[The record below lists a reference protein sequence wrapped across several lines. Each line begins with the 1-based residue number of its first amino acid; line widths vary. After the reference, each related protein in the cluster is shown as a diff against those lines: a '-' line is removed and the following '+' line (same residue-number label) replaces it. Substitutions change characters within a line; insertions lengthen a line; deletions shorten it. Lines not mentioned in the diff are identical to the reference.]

1 MVTAAT
7 TSAVRFRS
15 LPGRAR
21 LFVAGTMVFAA
32 IVLIVRFPTSL
43 PQPALFA
50 AFAVASCLAS
60 AMKVKLPLGA
70 GSSNLSV
77 SYTVDFA
84 GLLILGAGPTMLI
97 AGFSA
102 LTQSTFNTAH
112 RNPLYRKLFST
123 AALMLT
129 VQGAGSMF
137 TALGGDVGV
146 FDAALVKPLVGAA
159 LGYYLLNTVLMAG
172 AVGLSTGQRVWKVWQ
187 SNFLWTAP
195 SYFVGAGAAAG
206 AAGAWAAGWGW
217 LLPLAVAPVY
227 LTFRSYRVYLDRIA
241 AEQRHHEE
249 MMRLHS
255 QTVDALKTAK
265 ESEQRYALAAAGSND
280 GLWDWDLVSDVFYAS
295 DRWKLMLGL
304 PAETPLARVHDW
316 FSYVHGEDLVELR
329 TILDRHLA
337 GEAPHFEHEFR
348 MRHRDG
354 ADRWILCRGVAVR
367 NDAGSPVRMAGSHTD
382 ITERRRIQDDL
393 AHAALHD
400 DLTGLANRTLFTALL
415 ERSLARARRSQGYV
429 CAVLF
434 VDIDHFKLVNDS
446 LGHLVGD
453 KFLLSMGR
461 RFLEHLRPGD
471 VLARLGGDEFAV
483 LLDDIPDSSTA
494 TAIADRLHA
503 SLLQPIDLEG
513 REVYSSASIGIAFG
527 NSRYLR
533 SEDLLRDAD
542 TAMYRAKALGRS
554 QCQIFDPSMHASA
567 IQRLTLETQLR
578 RALERQEF
586 SVAYQ
591 PIIQLD
597 SSEVCGFE
605 ALVRWER
612 PDGTATPPSEFIPV
626 AEETGLI
633 VPLTNWVLKEASRQV
648 AEWQRTF
655 GRPLTLTVNI
665 SAKLFDRPA
674 LVDEVR
680 SAIVDS
686 GLMHGTLR
694 LEITESFLAN
704 GSDAVVQRLD
714 ELRSIPVELYLDDFG
729 TGFSSLSYLHR
740 YRLDALKIDQS
751 FISRMGGMFNDS
763 PIVSSIVNLAREL
776 GMGVIAEGVET
787 PQQASQLMALECPQ
801 AQGFLFSRPLPAVD
815 AYAFLSTRPLLK
827 AQPVPEHAETVVR
840 IDSSGGAIH

>member
-1 MVTAAT
+1 MTAG
-7 TSAVRFRS
+7 TSSPARFSS
-15 LPGRAR
+15 LPGSAR
-21 LFVAGTMVFAA
+21 LFVVGTIALAA
-32 IVLIVRFPTSL
+32 VVLVARFPTAL
-43 PQPALFA
+43 PNPGLFA
-50 AFAVASCLAS
+50 AFAIASCVAS
-60 AMKVKLPLGA
+60 AMKVRLPLGA

-84 GLLILGAGPTMLI
+84 GLLILGASQTMLI

-102 LTQSTFNTAH
+102 LTQSTFNTPR

-129 VQGAGSMF
+129 VQGAGWMF
-137 TALGGDVGV
+137 TALGGEMGV
-146 FDAALVKPLVGAA
+146 FDAGLVKPLVGAA
-159 LGYYLLNTVLMAG
+159 LGYYVLNTFMMAG
-172 AVGLSTGQRVWKVWQ
+172 AVGLSTGQGVWKIWQ

-206 AAGAWAAGWGW
+206 AAAAWAAGWGW

-227 LTFRSYRVYLDRIA
+227 LTFRSYRIYLDRIA

-249 MMRLHS
+249 MIRLHS
-255 QTVDALKTAK
+255 QTVEALKTAK

-304 PAETPLARVHDW
+304 PAEAPLPRASDW
-316 FSYVHGEDLVELR
+316 FRFVHREDMPELR

-337 GEAPHFEHEFR
+337 GESPHFEHEYR
-348 MRHRDG
+348 MTHRDG
-354 ADRWILCRGVAVR
+354 SDRWILCRGVAVR
-367 NDAGSPVRMAGSHTD
+367 NDAGKPVRMAGSHTD

-393 AHAALHD
+393 AHATLHD

-415 ERSLARARRSQGYV
+415 ERSLARARRSHTYV

-453 KFLLSMGR
+453 KFLVSMGK
-461 RFLEHLRPGD
+461 RFLERLRPGD

-483 LLDDIPDSSTA
+483 LLDDIPDAATA
-494 TAIADRLHA
+494 TTIADRLHA
-503 SLLQPIDLEG
+503 ALLEPFDLEG
-513 REVYSSASIGIAFG
+513 REVYTSASMGIAFG

-554 QCQIFDPSMHASA
+554 QYQIFDPSMHASA

-578 RALERQEF
+578 RALERHEF
-586 SVAYQ
+586 SLAYQ

-597 SSEVCGFE
+597 SNDVCGFE

-612 PDGTATPPSEFIPV
+612 PDGTTTQPTDFIPV

-633 VPLTNWVLKEASRQV
+633 VPLTNWVLKEACRQV
-648 AEWQRTF
+648 AEWQQTF

-665 SAKLFDRPA
+665 SAKLFDRPS

-680 SAIVDS
+680 SAIIDS
-686 GLMHGTLR
+686 GLLPRTLR

-776 GMGVIAEGVET
+776 GMGVLAEGVET
-787 PQQASQLMALECPQ
+787 AQQASQLLALECPQ
-801 AQGFLFSRPLPAVD
+801 AQGFLFSRPLPAAD
-815 AYAFLSTRPLLK
+815 AYTFLSSRSLPKPELPP
-827 AQPVPEHAETVVR
+827 ARVEAPVR
-840 IDSSGGAIH
+840 LDSQGGAIH

>member
-1 MVTAAT
+1 
-7 TSAVRFRS
+7 
-15 LPGRAR
+15 
-21 LFVAGTMVFAA
+21 
-32 IVLIVRFPTSL
+32 
-43 PQPALFA
+43 
-50 AFAVASCLAS
+50 
-60 AMKVKLPLGA
+60 MKVKLPLGA

-84 GLLILGAGPTMLI
+84 GLLLLGADTTMLI

-102 LTQSTFNTAH
+102 LTQSTFNTAR
-112 RNPLYRKLFST
+112 RNPVYRKLFST
-123 AALMLT
+123 AALILT
-129 VQGAGSMF
+129 VQGAGWMF
-137 TALGGDVGV
+137 RALGAPAQVL
-146 FDAALVKPLVGAA
+146 DAALIKPLVGAA
-159 LGYYLLNTVLMAG
+159 LGYYVLNTFLMAA
-172 AVGLSTGQRVWKVWQ
+172 AVGLSTRQRVWKVWQ

-195 SYFVGAGAAAG
+195 SYFVGAGAAAI
-206 AAGAWAAGWGW
+206 AVAAWAAGWGW

-249 MMRLHS
+249 MMRLHA
-255 QTVDALKTAK
+255 QTVDALNTAK

-280 GLWDWDLVSDVFYAS
+280 GLWDWDLTSNVFYAS
-295 DRWKLMLGL
+295 DRWKLMLGVAADTAL
-304 PAETPLARVHDW
+304 TQVDDW
-316 FSYVHGEDLVELR
+316 FRYVHAEDVTELR
-329 TILDRHLA
+329 TILDRHLG
-337 GEAPHFEHEFR
+337 GETPHFEHEFR
-348 MRHRDG
+348 MTHRDG
-354 ADRWILCRGVAVR
+354 SDRWILCRGVAVR
-367 NDAGSPVRMAGSHTD
+367 DGSGNPVRMAGSHTD

-415 ERSLARARRSQGYV
+415 ERSLARARRSHAYV

-434 VDIDHFKLVNDS
+434 IDVDHFKLVNDS

-453 KFLLSMGR
+453 KFLLSMGK

-483 LLDDIPDSSTA
+483 LLDDLPDSATA
-494 TAIADRLHA
+494 TEIADRLQG
-503 SLLQPIDLEG
+503 SLMHPFDLEG
-513 REVYSSASIGIAFG
+513 REVYTSASLGIAFG
-527 NSRYLR
+527 NGRYLH

-586 SVAYQ
+586 SIAYQ

-597 SSEVCGFE
+597 SNEVCGFE

-612 PDGTATPPSEFIPV
+612 PDGTSMVPGDFIPV

-633 VPLTNWVLKEASRQV
+633 VPLTSWVLKEACRQV
-648 AEWQRTF
+648 SEWQQVF
-655 GRPLTLTVNI
+655 GHPLTLTVNI
-665 SAKLFDRPA
+665 SAKLFDRPS

-680 SAIVDS
+680 AAITDT
-686 GLMHGTLR
+686 GLMPRTLR

-704 GSDAVVQRLD
+704 SSDAVVQRLD
-714 ELRSIPVELYLDDFG
+714 ELRAIPVELYLDDFG

-751 FISRMGGMFNDS
+751 FISRIGGAFNDS

-787 PQQASQLMALECPQ
+787 PQQASQLLALECPQ
-801 AQGFLFSRPLPAVD
+801 AQGFLFSRPLPAAE
-815 AYAFLSTRPLLK
+815 AYVFLSTRPLLK
-827 AQPVPEHAETVVR
+827 GDVSRPQIEAPVHVTAQHGLIR
-840 IDSSGGAIH
+840 

>member
-1 MVTAAT
+1 VTAGSS
-7 TSAVRFRS
+7 SAARFTS
-15 LPGRAR
+15 LPGAARA
-21 LFVAGTMVFAA
+21 FVAGTIALALV
-32 IVLIVRFPTSL
+32 VLVAQFPTTL
-43 PQPALFA
+43 PNPALFA

-60 AMKVKLPLGA
+60 AMKVRLPLGA

-84 GLLILGAGPTMLI
+84 SLLLLGASQTMLI

-102 LTQSTFNTAH
+102 LTQSTFNTAR

-123 AALMLT
+123 AALILT
-129 VQGAGSMF
+129 VQGAGWMF
-137 TALGGDVGV
+137 TALGGETGV
-146 FDAALVKPLVGAA
+146 FDAGLIKPLVGAA
-159 LGYYLLNTVLMAG
+159 LGYYVLNTVTMAA
-172 AVGLSTGQRVWKVWQ
+172 AVGLSTGQGVCKVWQ

-206 AAGAWAAGWGW
+206 AAAAWAAGWGW

-227 LTFRSYRVYLDRIA
+227 LTFRSYRIYLDRIA

-249 MMRLHS
+249 MMRLHN
-255 QTVDALKTAK
+255 QTVEALKTAK

-304 PAETPLARVHDW
+304 PAESPLARANDW
-316 FSYVHGEDLVELR
+316 FRLVHSEDMSELR

-337 GEAPHFEHEFR
+337 GDTPHFEHEYR
-348 MRHRDG
+348 MTHRDG
-354 ADRWILCRGVAVR
+354 SDRWILCRGVAVR
-367 NDAGSPVRMAGSHTD
+367 NAEGKPVRMAGSHTD

-400 DLTGLANRTLFTALL
+400 ELTGLANRTLFTALL
-415 ERSLARARRSQGYV
+415 ERSLARARRSQTYV

-434 VDIDHFKLVNDS
+434 IDIDHFKLVNDS

-453 KFLLSMGR
+453 KFLLSMGK
-461 RFLEHLRPGD
+461 RFFEHLRPGD

-483 LLDDIPDSSTA
+483 LLDDITDAAIA
-494 TAIADRLHA
+494 TTIADRLHA
-503 SLLQPIDLEG
+503 ALLEPFDLDG
-513 REVYSSASIGIAFG
+513 REVYTSASMGIAFG
-527 NSRYLR
+527 NNRYLR

-597 SSEVCGFE
+597 SNEVMGFE
-605 ALVRWER
+605 ALVRWDR
-612 PDGTATPPSEFIPV
+612 PDGVTAQPSEFIPV

-633 VPLTNWVLKEASRQV
+633 VPLTNWVLREACRQV
-648 AEWQRTF
+648 AEWQQAF
-655 GRPLTLTVNI
+655 SRPLTLTVNI

-680 SAIVDS
+680 SAITDT
-686 GLMHGTLR
+686 GLRPGTLR

-704 GSDAVVQRLD
+704 GSDAVVHRLD

-751 FISRMGGMFNDS
+751 FISRMGGVFNDS

-787 PQQASQLMALECPQ
+787 AQQASQLLALECPQ
-801 AQGFLFSRPLPAVD
+801 AQGFLFSRPLTPAD
-815 AYAFLSTRPLLK
+815 AYAFLFSQTPIKTDAPPLD
-827 AQPVPEHAETVVR
+827 ETPIGIELR
-840 IDSSGGAIH
+840 